1 MLGLGNLEEYCWK
14 LQNEH
19 FRASAWNADNEI
31 QGEIIKK
38 IWKHVACGMSVKNR
52 KKCANRFRILL
63 QKCVGKSG
71 SGPPKPQNEAVE
83 AAPKL
88 RKCRKWASGD
98 PNWAPCFQNV
108 FEERAKTMKKE
119 TWNRGPEAWKTREN
133 ACFSQRFW
141 NIKQEQ
147 TNFGL
152 IRKRWKRVKTRGFE
166 HVLSCGSPKMSPVKP
181 HLSLGMP
188 KTSFRK
194 PKVST
199 TFAAESRKTRENA
212 WFSQRFGKS

>member
-1 MLGLGNLEEYCWK
+1 
-14 LQNEH
+14 
-19 FRASAWNADNEI
+19 
-31 QGEIIKK
+31 
-38 IWKHVACGMSVKNR
+38 MSVKNR

-71 SGPPKPQNEAVE
+71 GGPPKPQNEAVE

-119 TWNRGPEAWKTREN
+119 TWNRGPEAWKTHEN

-199 TFAAESRKTRENA
+199 TFAAESRKNA
-212 WFSQRFGKS
+212 WKRMVFARFWKMRRKANESECEERRIHEAVRETQKNT